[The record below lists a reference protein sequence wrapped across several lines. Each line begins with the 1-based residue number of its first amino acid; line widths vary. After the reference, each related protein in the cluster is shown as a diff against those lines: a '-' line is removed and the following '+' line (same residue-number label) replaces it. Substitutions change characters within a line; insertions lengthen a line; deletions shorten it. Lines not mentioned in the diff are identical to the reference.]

1 MSFLHLLAFIKLYF
15 FDAEIEKNTSTISM
29 LKRQTTT
36 NDQIVKAVYWW
47 YYLIYFL
54 RGFLGYQIDRYI
66 WIDSNDRINAI
77 CKKLEIVRLFN
88 DIKFI
93 KDILNCKG
101 CKSLG

>member
-1 MSFLHLLAFIKLYF
+1 MLRLKKILQQYQCWNDKLLPKTKF
-15 FDAEIEKNTSTISM
+15 
-29 LKRQTTT
+29 
-36 NDQIVKAVYWW
+36 VKAVYWW